1 MKDLSLNA
9 NGVNNSN
16 TLQNVEVEDNTTT
29 KGKASAKFT
38 LVDDATAT
46 ESIEKIDKNKLFL
59 EIQDFF
65 CPVKF
70 DDSELR
76 NNLQPL
82 VNSGVL
88 SEDAMTK
95 AIETSKKE
103 FLDLHSEEI
112 EAANNMTFAEVL
124 QKLQTNESLY
134 KKLLNVCA
142 ISKLE
147 ESNYIDSNGKVLI
160 YRASQCQD
168 KEGKDRYNEATL
180 TKTENGRVFTQ
191 PLFVEVREQN
201 TTNILLSIRY
211 YASKQNATKSLFNK
225 VSDYR
230 RILTNVSEVAR
241 KAKENG
247 FSLQQIMNEVN
258 KVFA

>member
-1 MKDLSLNA
+1 MKDLSFNA

-16 TLQNVEVEDNTTT
+16 TLQNVEIEDNTTT
-29 KGKASAKFT
+29 KGKVSGKFT
-38 LVDDATAT
+38 IVDDSTAT

-59 EIQDFF
+59 EISDFF

-70 DDSELR
+70 DDSDLR

-82 VNSGVL
+82 VNSGIL
-88 SEDAMTK
+88 SEEAMIK

-103 FLDLHSEEI
+103 FLDLHSDEI

-124 QKLQTNESLY
+124 QKLQTNEGLY
-134 KKLLNVCA
+134 KKLLNVCC

-160 YRASQCQD
+160 YRANQCQD
-168 KEGKDRYNEATL
+168 KEGKDRYQEATL
-180 TKTENGRVFTQ
+180 TKTENGRTFVQ

-211 YASKQNATKSLFNK
+211 YASKQNAAKSLLNK
-225 VSDYR
+225 VTDYK
-230 RILTNVSEVAR
+230 RILTNVFDVAS

-247 FSLQQIMNEVN
+247 FSLEQIINEVN

>member
-1 MKDLSLNA
+1 MEDLSLNA
-9 NGVNNSN
+9 KSVKDSN
-16 TLQNVEVEDNTTT
+16 TLQNVVIEDNTTT
-29 KGKASAKFT
+29 KGKVTGKFT
-38 LVDDATAT
+38 LVDDSLAT

-59 EIQDFF
+59 EISDFF

-70 DDSELR
+70 NDSELR

-88 SEDAMTK
+88 SEEAMEK

-112 EAANNMTFAEVL
+112 EAANNMKFAEVL

-134 KKLLNVCA
+134 KKLLNVCCL
-142 ISKLE
+142 SKLE
-147 ESNYIDSNGKVLI
+147 ESNYIDNNGKVLI

-168 KEGKDRYNEATL
+168 KEGNDRYQEATL
-180 TKTENGRVFTQ
+180 TKTENGRIFIQ

-211 YASKQNATKSLFNK
+211 YQSKQNAAKSLLSK
-225 VSDYR
+225 VTDYK
-230 RILTNVSEVAR
+230 RILTNVFEVAR

-247 FSLQQIMNEVN
+247 FSLEQIINEVN